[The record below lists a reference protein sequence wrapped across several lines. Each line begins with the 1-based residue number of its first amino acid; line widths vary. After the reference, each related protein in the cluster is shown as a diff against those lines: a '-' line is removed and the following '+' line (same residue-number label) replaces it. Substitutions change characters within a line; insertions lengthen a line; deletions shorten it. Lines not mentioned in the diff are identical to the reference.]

1 MKLQPGLFDEIRL
14 KLQLGFFPGNG
25 FNERMPRVLGVATY
39 HISSE
44 PTASEAVVGSQARY
58 FQASKDRR

>member
-25 FNERMPRVLGVATY
+25 FSERMPRALGVATY

-44 PTASEAVVGSQARY
+44 PTARQ
-58 FQASKDRR
+58 